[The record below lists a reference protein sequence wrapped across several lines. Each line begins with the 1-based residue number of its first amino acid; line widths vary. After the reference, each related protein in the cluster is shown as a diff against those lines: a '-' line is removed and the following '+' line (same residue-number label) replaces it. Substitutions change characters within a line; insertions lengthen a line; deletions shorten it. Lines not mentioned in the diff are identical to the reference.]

1 MIPGDKGTG
10 TVVPG
15 TAAVPGTT
23 VPVPLSGGFPVSR
36 ETARRVL
43 TIESEAVAALASRL
57 DGSFDQAVELL
68 IGCKGRVVVAGMGK
82 SGIVCQK
89 IAATLSSTGTP
100 AYFLH
105 PAEALHG
112 DIGLLVSGD
121 VVLVVSNSGETE
133 ELVRCLELMR
143 RVGVPI
149 VALTGKPGSTLA
161 RYADVHVDVSVAREA
176 CALDLAP
183 TASTTAALAMGDAL
197 AVACYERRGF
207 TATDF
212 ARTHPGGRLA
222 RKMTVVSELM
232 RKGEAVPSVYVSAT
246 MEEAVHEMSAK
257 GLGMTC
263 VVDGEGRLAG
273 ILTDGDLRRRMLA
286 SDRPLEGKVASAMTA
301 APVTIAPEALAG
313 EALRILEDRKIT
325 SLAVADAG
333 RKLVGVLQ
341 IHDLWRTQLF

>member
-1 MIPGDKGTG
+1 M
-10 TVVPG
+10 
-15 TAAVPGTT
+15 
-23 VPVPLSGGFPVSR
+23 SR

-43 TIESEAVAALASRL
+43 TIEAEAVAAMAARL
-57 DGSFDQAVELL
+57 DDSFDRAVDLL
-68 IGCKGRVVVAGMGK
+68 LACKGRVVVAGMGK

-112 DIGLLVSGD
+112 DIGLLVAGD

-149 VALTGKPGSTLA
+149 IAFTGHPDSTLA
-161 RYADVHVDVSVAREA
+161 RHADVAVDVSVAREA

-207 TATDF
+207 TAKDF
-212 ARTHPGGRLA
+212 AHRHPGGRLG
-222 RKMTVVSELM
+222 RKVMEVRELM
-232 RKGEAVPSVYVSAT
+232 RHGDAVPRVRSSAS
-246 MEEAVHEMSAK
+246 MADAVEEMSAK

-263 VVDGEGRLAG
+263 VVDADDRLAG
-273 ILTDGDLRRRMLA
+273 ILTDGDLRRLLLRGE
-286 SDRPLEGKVASAMTA
+286 RPLSRPVAEAMTA
-301 APVTIAPEALAG
+301 HPVTIAPEALAG
-313 EALRILEDRKIT
+313 EALRLLEDRKIT
-325 SLAVADAG
+325 ALAVVDAD
-333 RKLVGVLQ
+333 RRLVGVLQ

>member
-1 MIPGDKGTG
+1 M
-10 TVVPG
+10 
-15 TAAVPGTT
+15 
-23 VPVPLSGGFPVSR
+23 SR

-43 TIESEAVAALASRL
+43 SIEAEALSALAARL
-57 DGSFDQAVELL
+57 DDGFDRAVDLL
-68 IGCKGRVVVAGMGK
+68 VGCKGRVVVSGMGK
-82 SGIVCQK
+82 SGIICQK

-112 DIGLLVSGD
+112 DIGLLVAGD
-121 VVLVVSNSGETE
+121 VVLIVSNSGETE

-149 VALTGKPGSTLA
+149 VALTGKPDSTLA
-161 RYADVHVDVSVAREA
+161 RHADVHVDVSVAREA

-183 TASTTAALAMGDAL
+183 TASTTASLAMGDAL

-207 TATDF
+207 TTKDF
-212 ARTHPGGRLA
+212 ARRHPGGRLG
-222 RKMTVVSELM
+222 RKIAAVRELM
-232 RKGEAVPSVYVSAT
+232 RQGDAVPRVPPTASMAD
-246 MEEAVHEMSAK
+246 ALKEMSAK

-263 VVDGEGRLAG
+263 VVDAADRLVG
-273 ILTDGDLRRRMLA
+273 ILTDGDLRRRMLR
-286 SDRPLEGKVASAMTA
+286 SDRPLAGPVSSAMTTN
-301 APVTIAPEALAG
+301 PVTIAPDALAG

-333 RKLVGVLQ
+333 IRLLGVLQ

>member
-1 MIPGDKGTG
+1 
-10 TVVPG
+10 
-15 TAAVPGTT
+15 
-23 VPVPLSGGFPVSR
+23 LSR
-36 ETARRVL
+36 EIARRVL
-43 TIESEAVAALASRL
+43 TIESEAVAALAARL
-57 DGSFDQAVELL
+57 DESFDRAVELL
-68 IGCKGRVVVAGMGK
+68 VGCKGRVVVAGMGK

-112 DIGLLVSGD
+112 DIGLLVPGD

-133 ELVRCLELMR
+133 ELVRCLELIKR
-143 RVGVPI
+143 LGVPI
-149 VALTGKPGSTLA
+149 VALTGRPDSTLA
-161 RYADVHVDVSVAREA
+161 RHADVNVDVSVAREA

-183 TASTTAALAMGDAL
+183 TASTTASLAMGDAL
-197 AVACYERRGF
+197 AVACYERCGF
-207 TATDF
+207 TVTDF
-212 ARTHPGGRLA
+212 ARTHPGGRLG
-222 RKMTVVSELM
+222 RKITEVRELM
-232 RKGEAVPSVYVSAT
+232 RQGDAVPRVLPTASMAD
-246 MEEAVHEMSAK
+246 AVQEMSAK

-263 VVDGEGRLAG
+263 VVDASSRLLG
-273 ILTDGDLRRRMLA
+273 ILTDGDLRRRMLR
-286 SDRPLEGKVASAMTA
+286 SDRPLDGPVSAAMTT

-333 RKLVGVLQ
+333 RRLVGVLQ

>member
-1 MIPGDKGTG
+1 
-10 TVVPG
+10 
-15 TAAVPGTT
+15 
-23 VPVPLSGGFPVSR
+23 VSR

-43 TIESEAVAALASRL
+43 TIEAEAVAALAARL
-57 DGSFDQAVELL
+57 DSSFDRAVDLL
-68 IGCKGRVVVAGMGK
+68 VGCKGRVVVAGMGK

-112 DIGLLVSGD
+112 DIGLLVAGD
-121 VVLVVSNSGETE
+121 VVLIVSNSGETE

-149 VALTGKPGSTLA
+149 VAFTGRPESTLA
-161 RYADVHVDVSVAREA
+161 RYADVNVDVSVAREA

-183 TASTTAALAMGDAL
+183 TASTTASLAMGDAL

-207 TATDF
+207 TAKDF
-212 ARTHPGGRLA
+212 AHRHPGGRLG
-222 RKMTVVSELM
+222 RKITEVRELM
-232 RKGEAVPSVYVSAT
+232 RQGDAVPRVRPSAS
-246 MEEAVHEMSAK
+246 MAEAVHEMSAK

-263 VVDGEGRLAG
+263 VVDDALRLVG
-273 ILTDGDLRRRMLA
+273 ILTDGDLRRLFLG
-286 SDRPLEGKVASAMTA
+286 SERPLQGLVKDAMTKN
-301 APVTIAPEALAG
+301 PVTIAPEALAG
-313 EALRILEDRKIT
+313 EALRLLEDRKIT
-325 SLAVADAG
+325 SLAVADEN
-333 RKLVGVLQ
+333 RRLVGVLQ

>member
-1 MIPGDKGTG
+1 
-10 TVVPG
+10 
-15 TAAVPGTT
+15 
-23 VPVPLSGGFPVSR
+23 LSR
-36 ETARRVL
+36 EIARRVL
-43 TIESEAVAALASRL
+43 TIEAEAVAALAARL
-57 DGSFDQAVELL
+57 DPSFDRAVDLL
-68 IGCKGRVVVAGMGK
+68 VGCQGRVVVAGMGK

-112 DIGLLVSGD
+112 DIGLLVPGD

-133 ELVRCLELMR
+133 ELVRCLELVR
-143 RVGVPI
+143 RIGVPI
-149 VALTGKPGSTLA
+149 VAFTGRPESTLA
-161 RYADVHVDVSVAREA
+161 RYADCHVDVSVVREA

-183 TASTTAALAMGDAL
+183 TASTTASLAMGDAL

-212 ARTHPGGRLA
+212 ARTHPGGRLG
-222 RKMTVVSELM
+222 RKIMEVRELM
-232 RKGEAVPSVYVSAT
+232 RQGDAVPRVLRSAS
-246 MEEAVHEMSAK
+246 MVDAVQEMSAK

-263 VVDGEGRLAG
+263 VVDSTSRLVG
-273 ILTDGDLRRRMLA
+273 VLTDGDLRRRMLQ
-286 SDRPLEGKVASAMTA
+286 SDRPLAGPVSSAMTTK
-301 APVTIAPEALAG
+301 PVTIAPEALAG

-325 SLAVADAG
+325 SLAVADADS
-333 RKLVGVLQ
+333 RLVGVLQ

>member
-1 MIPGDKGTG
+1 M
-10 TVVPG
+10 
-15 TAAVPGTT
+15 
-23 VPVPLSGGFPVSR
+23 SR
-36 ETARRVL
+36 EIARRVL
-43 TIESEAVAALASRL
+43 TIEAEAVAALAARVDSGFER
-57 DGSFDQAVELL
+57 AVE
-68 IGCKGRVVVAGMGK
+68 IVVGCKGRVVVAGMGK

-112 DIGLLVSGD
+112 DIGLLVPGD

-133 ELVRCLELMR
+133 ELVRCLELIR
-143 RVGVPI
+143 RLGIPI
-149 VALTGKPGSTLA
+149 VALTGRPDSTLA
-161 RYADVHVDVSVAREA
+161 RYADVNVDVSVAREA

-183 TASTTAALAMGDAL
+183 TASTTASLAMGDAL

-207 TATDF
+207 TKTDF
-212 ARTHPGGRLA
+212 ARRHPGGRLG
-222 RKMTVVSELM
+222 RKITEVRELM
-232 RKGEAVPSVYVSAT
+232 RQGDTVPRVLPTAPMADAVK
-246 MEEAVHEMSAK
+246 EMSAK

-263 VVDGEGRLAG
+263 VVDTDSRLIG
-273 ILTDGDLRRRMLA
+273 ILTDGDLRRRMLR
-286 SDRPLEGKVASAMTA
+286 SDRPLDGPVSSAMTTS
-301 APVTIAPEALAG
+301 PVTIAPEALAG

-333 RKLVGVLQ
+333 GRLVGVLQ

>member
-1 MIPGDKGTG
+1 
-10 TVVPG
+10 
-15 TAAVPGTT
+15 
-23 VPVPLSGGFPVSR
+23 LSR

-43 TIESEAVAALASRL
+43 TIEAEAVAALATRL
-57 DGSFDQAVELL
+57 DDRFDRAVDL
-68 IGCKGRVVVAGMGK
+68 IVGCRGRVVVAGMGK

-89 IAATLSSTGTP
+89 IAATLSSTGSP

-112 DIGLLVSGD
+112 DIGLLVKGD

-149 VALTGKPGSTLA
+149 IALTGRRDSTLA
-161 RYADVHVDVSVAREA
+161 RHADVDLDVSVAREA

-207 TATDF
+207 TASDF
-212 ARTHPGGRLA
+212 ALTHPAGRLA
-222 RKMTVVSELM
+222 RKVAQVRELM
-232 RKGEAVPSVYVSAT
+232 RQGEAVPRVPAT
-246 MEEAVHEMSAK
+246 ASMAAAVHEMSSK

-263 VVDGEGRLAG
+263 VVDAAGRLAG
-273 ILTDGDLRRRMLA
+273 VLTDGDLRRLMLKA
-286 SDRPLEGKVASAMTA
+286 ERPLAGSVAAAMTA
-301 APVTIAPEALAG
+301 QPVTIGPDALAG
-313 EALRILEDRKIT
+313 EALRLLEERKIT
-325 SLAVADAG
+325 SLAVVDAE
-333 RKLVGVLQ
+333 RTLVGVLQ